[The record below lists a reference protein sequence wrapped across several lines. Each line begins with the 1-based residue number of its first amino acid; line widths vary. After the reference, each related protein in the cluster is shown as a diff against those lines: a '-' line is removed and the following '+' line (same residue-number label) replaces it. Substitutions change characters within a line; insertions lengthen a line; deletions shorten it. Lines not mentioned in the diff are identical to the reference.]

1 MTQLER
7 NGSGLVRRSK
17 KDDAMIAAFAT
28 LAFLATLW
36 LLIVVGAA
44 VLEDSGA
51 KIAAALKGDRRPA
64 LRFAPA
70 RSRARSRLQ
79 PAMPARPRLRDAA

>member
-1 MTQLER
+1 
-7 NGSGLVRRSK
+7 
-17 KDDAMIAAFAT
+17 MIAAFAT

-51 KIAAALKGDRRPA
+51 KIAAALKGDRRPD
-64 LRFAPA
+64 LRLAPA
-70 RSRARSRLQ
+70 RSRTRLRLQ
-79 PAMPARPRLRDAA
+79 PAMRARLRLRDAA